1 MTSTQT
7 ATRADRTVDV
17 RTPAGTTSGTA
28 TLPGD
33 LFDREANVALL
44 HQVVNAQLAAA
55 RQGTHATKTRGQ
67 VSGGG
72 KKPYRQKGTGRARQ
86 GSIRAPQF
94 TGGGTVHG
102 PQPRD
107 YSQRTPKKMKAA
119 ALKAALSDRAR
130 ENRVH
135 VVSTFV
141 EGDAPRTKAALA
153 TLDAVSSAK
162 RVLVVLDS
170 DDVLNW
176 VSLRNVPRVH
186 LLEAGQLNTYDVL
199 LSDEV
204 VFTEAALA
212 QFVGRGGEVAEGGKP
227 DLSTHETPGGVP
239 SIAPA
244 EGEGTVETA
253 PAKKS
258 AAKKAPAKAE
268 ATVEAPVEAAPA
280 KKAAA
285 KKAPAK
291 KAAPDT
297 ADEAAKAPVEQA
309 EAANAGPDA
318 TAPTEDGTTDAST
331 TAASNEEKA

>member
-1 MTSTQT
+1 VTSTQT
-7 ATRADRTVDV
+7 RAARADRTVDV
-17 RTPAGTTSGTA
+17 RTPAGSTSGSA
-28 TLPGD
+28 TLPGE
-33 LFDREANVALL
+33 LFDADANVALL

-72 KKPYRQKGTGRARQ
+72 AKPYRQKGTGRARQ
-86 GSIRAPQF
+86 GSTRAPQF
-94 TGGGTVHG
+94 EGGGTVHG

-119 ALKAALSDRAR
+119 ALRGALSDRAR

-141 EGDAPRTKAALA
+141 DGDSPKTKAALA

-186 LLEAGQLNTYDVL
+186 LLDAGQLNTYDVL
-199 LSDEV
+199 ISDEV

-212 QFVGRGGEVAEGGKP
+212 EFVAGRTRGGDGVQKP

-244 EGEGTVETA
+244 EGEGTVETVTGAEPA
-253 PAKKS
+253 P
-258 AAKKAPAKAE
+258 E
-268 ATVEAPVEAAPA
+268 
-280 KKAAA
+280 

-291 KAAPDT
+291 KAAATKAPAKAAT
-297 ADEAAKAPVEQA
+297 PEEAAPATAE
-309 EAANAGPDA
+309 EAAAAPAELADVADAGPDA
-318 TAPTEDGTTDAST
+318 VAPTDEGTTDAST
-331 TAASNEEKA
+331 EEKA